1 MKRFMTGAL
10 LLALTLLMGCST
22 MKITDFEGK
31 TPKFI
36 LEDYFEGKTEASG
49 IFYDRFGDI
58 RRQFVV
64 SITGKVEGDKLYLQ
78 EDFVYDDGETEQR
91 NWTLT
96 RTGPTTYEGTA
107 AGVVGIAK
115 GQIAGNAF
123 QWTYT
128 YDLKM
133 KDRTLRVT
141 FDDWMF
147 LQPNGVVMNR
157 ATVSKWGIEL
167 GTVVISFSRID
178 AKTPKSVSMTNAAE

>member
-1 MKRFMTGAL
+1 
-10 LLALTLLMGCST
+10 
-22 MKITDFEGK
+22 MKITDFEDK

-36 LEDYFEGKTEASG
+36 LEEYFEGKTEASG

-91 NWTLT
+91 IWTLT

-133 KDRTLRVT
+133 KERTLRVT

-167 GTVVISFSRID
+167 GTVVISFSRMD
-178 AKTPKSVSMTNAAE
+178 EKTSKSLAMDHAAE